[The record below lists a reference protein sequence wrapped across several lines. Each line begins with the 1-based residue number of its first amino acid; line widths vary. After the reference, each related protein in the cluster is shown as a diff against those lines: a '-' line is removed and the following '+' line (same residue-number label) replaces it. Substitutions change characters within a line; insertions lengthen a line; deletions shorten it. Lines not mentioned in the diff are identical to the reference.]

1 VTATVLL
8 VDDEPDILQLLEI
21 TLTRMGIDSLCAA
34 TIEEARQALRTHE
47 VSCCLTDMKLP
58 DGNGL
63 TLIEFCQKHYP
74 EIPIAMITAH
84 GSIETAI
91 LALKAGAFDF
101 LTKPI
106 NLERL
111 RDLVRHA
118 TRYHHRDQNTARNL
132 LIGVSAPMQL
142 LRDQINRV
150 ARSQAPVHLHGA
162 SGVGKEVVARA
173 IHLLSPRA
181 EQSFVA
187 INCGAI
193 PEELLESELFG
204 HKKGAFTGA
213 INDKP
218 GLLLS
223 AHGGTVLLDEVADLP
238 LTAQVKL
245 LRAIQE
251 QCVRPVGAERE
262 IPIDIRI
269 ISATHQNISAAV
281 SEGRFRDDLYYRLN
295 VIDIYVPRLKERPED
310 IPALTNHILA
320 RLSAGNRTTAI
331 SRAALDRLLTYDFPG
346 NVRELENILSRAVA
360 LSDSDTL
367 DTHDIQ
373 LQPLSDSQGAAAAAS
388 SVTGAEP
395 ESITDMLD
403 VQGDLESHLAG
414 IEKAIL
420 EQALQAH
427 RWNKTATAKA
437 LGITFRSL
445 RYRLKKLGLED

>member
-1 VTATVLL
+1 MTATVLL

>member
-132 LIGVSAPMQL
+132 LIGDSAPMQL

-238 LTAQVKL
+238 LSAQVKL

-310 IPALTNHILA
+310 IPALTTHILA

>member
-1 VTATVLL
+1 MTTTVLL
-8 VDDEPDILQLLEI
+8 VDDEPDILQLLGI

-34 TIEEARQALRTHE
+34 TLAEARQMLRDHDVT
-47 VSCCLTDMKLP
+47 CCLTDMKLP

-84 GSIETAI
+84 GSMETAI

-111 RDLVRHA
+111 RDLIRNAA
-118 TRYHHRDQNTARNL
+118 THQSRDLKSVQNL
-132 LIGVSAPMQL
+132 LIGDSAPIQR

-162 SGVGKEVVARA
+162 SGVGKEVAARA
-173 IHLLSPRA
+173 IHLLGPRA
-181 EQSFVA
+181 EKPFVA
-187 INCGAI
+187 VNCGAI
-193 PEELLESELFG
+193 PGELLESELFG

-213 INDKP
+213 VADKS

-238 LTAQVKL
+238 LSAQVKL
-245 LRAIQE
+245 LRVIQE
-251 QCVRPVGAERE
+251 QCVRPVGAENE
-262 IPIDIRI
+262 IPLDIRI

-295 VIDIYVPRLKERPED
+295 VIDIYVPSLKERPED
-310 IPALTNHILA
+310 IPVLTQHILA
-320 RLSAGNRTTAI
+320 RLSSGQRIPAI
-331 SRAALDRLLTYDFPG
+331 SDAAIDLLMTYDFPG
-346 NVRELENILSRAVA
+346 NVRELENILSRGMA
-360 LSDSDTL
+360 LSDSDAL
-367 DTHDIQ
+367 DIQDIQ
-373 LQPLSDSQGAAAAAS
+373 LQPLVPPQSAALVSQVETLADAKPAID
-388 SVTGAEP
+388 V
-395 ESITDMLD
+395 LH
-403 VQGDLESHLAG
+403 VQGDLESHLAD

-420 EQALQAH
+420 EQALQTH

>member
-118 TRYHHRDQNTARNL
+118 TRYHHRDQSTARNL

>member
-1 VTATVLL
+1 MTATVLL

-106 NLERL
+106 NLDRL

>member
-1 VTATVLL
+1 MTATVLL

-106 NLERL
+106 NLDRL

-118 TRYHHRDQNTARNL
+118 TRYHHRDQSTARNL
-132 LIGVSAPMQL
+132 LIGDSAPMQL